1 MSQKMMVTF
10 QIHIMFYFLQVF
22 LLLWCFCYEMFL
34 SVVSM

>member
-10 QIHIMFYFLQVF
+10 QIRIMFYFLQVF
-22 LLLWCFCYEMFL
+22 LLLWCFGHEMFF